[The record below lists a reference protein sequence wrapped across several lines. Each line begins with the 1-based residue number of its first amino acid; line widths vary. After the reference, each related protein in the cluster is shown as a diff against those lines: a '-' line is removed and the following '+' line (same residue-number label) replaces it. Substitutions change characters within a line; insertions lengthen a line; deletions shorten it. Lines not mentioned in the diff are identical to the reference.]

1 MKVFKLYQDIDRIQE
16 MPQEGEIAVALS
28 DGRAISLAA
37 QIAAEFH
44 LQGRG
49 SDFDAAV
56 NDAISRQAQADMIAD
71 EEKQNAGM

>member
-49 SDFDAAV
+49 ADFEEAV
-56 NDAISRQAQADMIAD
+56 NDAISRITQEDVSP
-71 EEKQNAGM
+71 

>member
-1 MKVFKLYQDIDRIQE
+1 MKVFKLYQDIDSITE
-16 MPQEGEIAVALS
+16 MPQEGEVAVVLT
-28 DGRAISLAA
+28 DGRAMSLAA

-44 LQGRG
+44 HQGRG
-49 SDFDAAV
+49 TDFDAAV

>member
-49 SDFDAAV
+49 TDFEEAV
-56 NDAISRQAQADMIAD
+56 NDAISRITQEDVSP
-71 EEKQNAGM
+71 